1 MLFGGGH
8 RQHGNRGGRVQSSEF
23 TRRQVGP
30 EAGVE
35 WHGRIL
41 GRPRAGPDRAAAGA
55 RWCNPPR
62 TPHDTP
68 PEGQITTE
76 RRGAV
81 LLIGIDR
88 PAKRNG
94 FTPPMFRQLGEAYT
108 LLDDDPALRVGVLHA
123 VGSHFTAGLDL
134 PSIAPLMRSGE
145 KAIPLGLVEP
155 TDLGTPGY
163 RRRTKPMV
171 VAVKG
176 ITYTLGIELML
187 AADIVVAADDCR
199 FSQLEVQRG
208 IMATGGATL
217 RMAERAGLGNAMLH
231 LLTADE
237 FGSAEAL
244 RLNFVQKVVPA
255 GQELDE
261 ALRIA
266 GAIAAQAPLAVVATR
281 LNARKAVEQGP
292 GAAMQ
297 EFLATQQRLA
307 NSADAKEGVQSFVE
321 KRPAKFSGR

>member
-1 MLFGGGH
+1 M
-8 RQHGNRGGRVQSSEF
+8 
-23 TRRQVGP
+23 
-30 EAGVE
+30 
-35 WHGRIL
+35 
-41 GRPRAGPDRAAAGA
+41 
-55 RWCNPPR
+55 
-62 TPHDTP
+62 DTP
-68 PEGQITTE
+68 DPPAEGSITVE
-76 RRGAV
+76 RRGAL
-81 LLIGIDR
+81 LLIGINR

-108 LLDDDPALRVGVLHA
+108 LLDDDEQLRVGVLFAHGA
-123 VGSHFTAGLDL
+123 HFTAGLDL
-134 PSIAPLMRSGE
+134 PSIAPLMRRGE

-171 VAVKG
+171 AAVKG

-199 FSQLEVQRG
+199 FSQLEVGRG

-217 RMAERAGLGNAMLH
+217 RMAERAGLGNALLH
-231 LLTADE
+231 LLTGDE

-255 GQELDE
+255 GQELEE

-266 GAIAAQAPLAVVATR
+266 EAIAAQAPLAVVATR
-281 LNARKAVEQGP
+281 LNALKAVEHGP
-292 GAAMQ
+292 LAAM
-297 EFLATQQRLA
+297 EDFIATQQRLS
-307 NSADAKEGVQSFVE
+307 NSEDAREGVASFVE
-321 KRPAKFSGR
+321 KRPPRFRGR